1 MIEDF
6 ILANQLKARIEPRLI
21 KHPNGAVCELF
32 FADTKKFLLIHLVHD
47 KLDLEKVKK
56 VLHVG
61 LVFEP
66 SETEVEDLTGYKKG
80 FLPLI
85 SIYGFPRVIDQKVM
99 QKDLLFTF
107 VGDDQT
113 LVIPVNELKEFN
125 ETAIIE
131 DITYG

>member
-6 ILANQLKARIEPRLI
+6 ILANELKAKIEPRLI
-21 KHPNGAVCELF
+21 KHPDGAVCELF

-47 KLDLEKVKK
+47 ALDLEKVKK
-56 VLHVG
+56 VLRVG

-85 SIYGFPRVIDQKVM
+85 SIYGFSVVIDQKIM
-99 QKDLLFTF
+99 KKDLLFTF
-107 VGDDQT
+107 LNDGLT
-113 LVIPVNELKEFN
+113 LVTPVNELKEFN
-125 ETAIIE
+125 E
-131 DITYG
+131 